1 MKVLLAVNDS
11 DDSVKVARTA
21 RSLFGDDASYLVV
34 SVGQPEMPV
43 WGGDPLTWGV
53 PYPLTVPD
61 PAVDDLPFVSSGD
74 GHTPPAAGAE
84 PSPAEIA
91 LHRAEEVSEAAELS
105 SSTPIGA
112 RGDPADRIR
121 DVATDQSVD
130 VIVVGAHDRGGWL
143 RRLLDPSVTSA
154 VLRAADRPVLV
165 VP

>member
-1 MKVLLAVNDS
+1 MRVLLAVDDS

-21 RSLFGDDASYLVV
+21 RTLFGDDASYIVV

-53 PYPLTVPD
+53 PYPLTLPD
-61 PAVDDLPFVSSGD
+61 PAVQDLPFVSPGD
-74 GHTPPAAGAE
+74 GHRSAPEGAD
-84 PSPAEIA
+84 PSPAEVA
-91 LHRAEEVSEAAELS
+91 LQRAEAVSDTAGLTAA
-105 SSTPIGA
+105 TPIGA

-121 DVATDQSVD
+121 DVALDQSVD

-154 VLRAADRPVLV
+154 VLRDADRPVLV

>member
-21 RSLFGDDASYLVV
+21 RSLFGDDASYIVV
-34 SVGQPEMPV
+34 SVGQPQMPV

-53 PYPLTVPD
+53 PYPLTVPG
-61 PAVDDLPFVSSGD
+61 PAAGDLPFVTPGD
-74 GHTPPAAGAE
+74 GHPAPPPGAE
-84 PSPAEIA
+84 PSAAEMA
-91 LHRAEEVSEAAELS
+91 LQRAEQVSDTAGLP

-154 VLRAADRPVLV
+154 VLRGADRPVLV

>member
-1 MKVLLAVNDS
+1 MRVLLAVNDS

-21 RSLFGDDASYLVV
+21 RTLFGDDAAYIVV

-53 PYPLTVPD
+53 PYPLTLPD
-61 PAVDDLPFVSSGD
+61 PAGDDLPFVTAGD
-74 GHTPPAAGAE
+74 GHQSAPAGSE
-84 PSPAEIA
+84 PSTAEVA
-91 LHRAEEVSEAAELS
+91 LQRAEKVSEAADLS
-105 SSTPIGA
+105 SATSIGA
-112 RGDPADRIR
+112 RGDPAERIR
-121 DVATDQSVD
+121 EVSTEQSVD

-154 VLRAADRPVLV
+154 VLRDADRPVLV